1 MQKTPEELLGLPTG
15 TSILELLKQ
24 QEQYKQYAGLN
35 ATLPKA
41 AQEAIAEHERLQKLY
56 SPAAKFA
63 VELAEFK
70 KAQGDFEVSGLRE
83 WMLQQSPYLEMV
95 KRAQDVLG
103 PLQRLS
109 ELEQQKAQ
117 FLGRSGA
124 LTEAMKS
131 LATLPPDQKK
141 ANGAVINLAKKSIEA
156 IERETKARILDGE
169 LQTKLA
175 AEAIDVTLP
184 GRSVGLGGLHPVTR
198 TQERIEALFAT
209 MGFSVADGPEI
220 EDDYFNFTSLNTPE
234 NHPARSMHDTFYIEG
249 SKNLLRTHTS
259 PVQIRHMQ
267 SHKPPIRIICPG
279 RVYRCDHDATHSP
292 MFHQLEGLWVEE
304 GISLADLKGTLTQFL
319 NAFFERDDMQIRF
332 RPSYFPFVEPG
343 VEVDMEWGQVK
354 SATDGKI
361 KWLEIGGAGVVH
373 PQVLRNGGI
382 DPEKYSGFAFGMGL
396 DRLAMLKYGVND
408 LRLFFEND
416 VKFLSQ
422 FR

>member
-1 MQKTPEELLGLPTG
+1 MTLDDILADANIHLTQVA
-15 TSILELLKQ
+15 SI
-24 QEQYKQYAGLN
+24 
-35 ATLPKA
+35 P
-41 AQEAIAEHERLQKLY
+41 
-56 SPAAKFA
+56 
-63 VELAEFK
+63 
-70 KAQGDFEVSGLRE
+70 D
-83 WMLQQSPYLEMV
+83 
-95 KRAQDVLG
+95 
-103 PLQRLS
+103 
-109 ELEQQKAQ
+109 LEQTKAKY
-117 FLGRSGA
+117 LGKTGA
-124 LTEAMKS
+124 LTEQLKALGKLPVDEKKEAGAAINAVKTQVEALINAAKS
-131 LATLPPDQKK
+131 
-141 ANGAVINLAKKSIEA
+141 
-156 IERETKARILDGE
+156 RILNAE
-169 LQTKLA
+169 LEVKLA

-184 GRSVGLGGLHPVTR
+184 GRTSGMGGLHPVTR
-198 TQERIEALFAT
+198 TLERIEALFAT

-220 EDDYFNFTSLNTPE
+220 EDDYTNFTALNTPD
-234 NHPARSMHDTFYIEG
+234 NHPARSMHDTFYIAG

-267 SHKPPIRIICPG
+267 THKPPIRIICPG

-332 RPSYFPFVEPG
+332 RASYFPFVEPG
-343 VEVDMEWGQVK
+343 VEVDMEWGK
-354 SATDGKI
+354 TKGGSI

-373 PQVLRNGGI
+373 PQVLQNGGI
-382 DPEKYSGFAFGMGL
+382 DAEKYSGFAFGMGL